1 MALRAADDRCSRA
14 TEQAAQSICPAIRLA
29 HRRAGNPFHVS
40 DIMRIAVFIDYQ
52 NVYHAARRAFHDR
65 NAPPSS
71 GQISPRKLAELLRL
85 RQNGGDGF
93 AQPDFD
99 QVRVYR
105 GLPRPNDRGYGP
117 ARRQIAAWRAD
128 GVTVVT
134 RPLSGPPSAPREKGI
149 DISLALD
156 FFEGASTGAFD
167 LGILCSVDSDFEPLI
182 ERVLDPDRSFAVAVE
197 TAAWWAPPRQVLQ
210 LGGGSGVRC
219 HLLTEADY
227 DMVRDRTHYGIPAR
241 SRRRR
246 RRNRG

>member
-1 MALRAADDRCSRA
+1 
-14 TEQAAQSICPAIRLA
+14 
-29 HRRAGNPFHVS
+29 
-40 DIMRIAVFIDYQ
+40 MRIAVFVDYQ

-71 GQISPRKLAELLRL
+71 GQISPRKLAELLSL
-85 RQNGGDGF
+85 KHDGEDGF
-93 AQPDFD
+93 AQPYFD

-156 FFEGASTGAFD
+156 FFEGASAGAFD

-182 ERVLDPDRSFAVAVE
+182 ERVLDPERSFGVAVE

-219 HLLTEADY
+219 NLLTEADY

-241 SRRRR
+241 SRRGR
-246 RRNRG
+246 RRNRGR